1 MTTSIPFMKSDRPFF
16 ILGPCVI
23 EDESTTEQIAARVAE
38 IGRQYRIPVIFKASF
53 DKANRNS
60 IKSFRGPGLEAGL
73 NILTRVGKKFN
84 LSLLT
89 DIHECHQ
96 AESAAKVV
104 DILQIPAFLCR
115 QTDLVVAAASTGRIV
130 NVKKGQFMDP
140 DGMRN
145 IIDKIESTGNRSI
158 MLTERGVSFGYRN
171 LVVDY
176 RSLVILKGMGY
187 PVVFDAT
194 HSVQLPGARGAQSG
208 GEAHFVPYL
217 ARAAASIPVDGFFF
231 EIHPTPAKALSDSA
245 NMLDFDQIEA
255 LIPQLVTIHAAVS
268 AFPSAAPSRTN
279 D

>member
-176 RSLVILKGMGY
+176 RSLVILKGWDTRWCSMRLTAFNY
-187 PVVFDAT
+187 RV
-194 HSVQLPGARGAQSG
+194 RGG
-208 GEAHFVPYL
+208 
-217 ARAAASIPVDGFFF
+217 
-231 EIHPTPAKALSDSA
+231 
-245 NMLDFDQIEA
+245 
-255 LIPQLVTIHAAVS
+255 
-268 AFPSAAPSRTN
+268 PSREGRPILSLI
-279 D
+279 